1 MSIKI
6 KRLTEDFAAEINDVN
21 LCEKIS
27 VRDFSD
33 IKTAFAEYFR
43 Q

>member
-6 KRLTEDFAAEINDVN
+6 KRLTENFAAEINDVN

-27 VRDFSD
+27 TRDFSD
-33 IKTAFAEYFR
+33 IKTALED
-43 Q
+43 